1 MLNIDK
7 QQRSIAATEHIFYI
21 FYIQQFALF
30 SLKELELLTDSTGT
44 SG

>member
-7 QQRSIAATEHIFYI
+7 QQRSIAATEHV

-30 SLKELELLTDSTGT
+30 SLKALELLTDSTGT